1 MIDIAEMHRFA
12 DLDAALVL
20 FFLADDHAK
29 ERRLAGAVR
38 PDHADDAAGRQA
50 ESEIVDQEVVA
61 IALAQLFEVDNGLP
75 QPLRD
80 RNNDLRALRGL
91 LRRLLHEIFI
101 ALIAGLRLRLPRAR
115 GRRDPF
121 TLAREGALV
130 RRLFTTL
137 LLQPLLLLLEPGR
150 IIALIGDAAAAV
162 ELENLPSDVVEEV
175 AVMGNDQNRARVV
188 AQVGLEPADRLGIE
202 MIGGLVEQQEVRLL
216 EQQTAERHAPPLA
229 AR

>member
-1 MIDIAEMHRFA
+1 M
-12 DLDAALVL
+12 
-20 FFLADDHAK
+20 
-29 ERRLAGAVR
+29 
-38 PDHADDAAGRQA
+38 
-50 ESEIVDQEVVA
+50 
-61 IALAQLFEVDNGLP
+61 
-75 QPLRD
+75 
-80 RNNDLRALRGL
+80 RGL
-91 LRRLLHEIFI
+91 LCRLLHEIFI
-101 ALIAGLRLRLPRAR
+101 ALVAGLRLRLPRAR

-162 ELENLPSDVVEEV
+162 ELENPPSDVVEEV

>member
-1 MIDIAEMHRFA
+1 M
-12 DLDAALVL
+12 
-20 FFLADDHAK
+20 
-29 ERRLAGAVR
+29 
-38 PDHADDAAGRQA
+38 
-50 ESEIVDQEVVA
+50 
-61 IALAQLFEVDNGLP
+61 
-75 QPLRD
+75 
-80 RNNDLRALRGL
+80 
-91 LRRLLHEIFI
+91 
-101 ALIAGLRLRLPRAR
+101 
-115 GRRDPF
+115 
-121 TLAREGALV
+121 

-162 ELENLPSDVVEEV
+162 ELENPPSDVVEEV